1 MKKLIKAIKAGTNFR
16 YSDSSGGQRNV
27 HIDFDNPDE
36 IYDAIRDKF
45 GDEFASQFMR
55 DFEDWKYLRIEE
67 PIENL
72 EYHIM
77 ELIDIQ
83 VNLSDLADLI
93 EDSIDRGDLDAL
105 EGNVGS
111 LYDEIEGIKLDIKQ
125 MQGKK

>member
-1 MKKLIKAIKAGTNFR
+1 MKKLIKAGTNFR

-72 EYHIM
+72 EYHIE
-77 ELIDIQ
+77 ELRAIHVNVRDIAE
-83 VNLSDLADLI
+83 SI
-93 EDSIDRGDLDAL
+93 RDSIDRGDFDAL
-105 EGNVGS
+105 LGNADS
-111 LYDEIEGIKLDIKQ
+111 IYDEIDGIELDIKQ